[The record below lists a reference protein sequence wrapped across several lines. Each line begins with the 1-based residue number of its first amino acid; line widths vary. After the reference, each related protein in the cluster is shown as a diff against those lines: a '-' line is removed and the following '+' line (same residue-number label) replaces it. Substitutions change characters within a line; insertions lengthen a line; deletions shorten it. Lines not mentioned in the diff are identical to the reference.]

1 MILKIPGQRC
11 IYIRSKVETEAKIDI
26 MTFEEFVEGIVIHAE
41 QNEETRSNLR
51 WSEQGE
57 AHINPIFSILMP
69 CQYTYKYCKYE

>member
-1 MILKIPGQRC
+1 
-11 IYIRSKVETEAKIDI
+11 

-41 QNEETRSNLR
+41 QNEETCSNLR

-69 CQYTYKYCKYE
+69 CQYAYKYCKWKYFPLV

>member
-1 MILKIPGQRC
+1 M
-11 IYIRSKVETEAKIDI
+11 S
-26 MTFEEFVEGIVIHAE
+26 FEEFVEGIVIHAE

-69 CQYTYKYCKYE
+69 CQYTYKYCKYDNSIISLRNCFYQMFL